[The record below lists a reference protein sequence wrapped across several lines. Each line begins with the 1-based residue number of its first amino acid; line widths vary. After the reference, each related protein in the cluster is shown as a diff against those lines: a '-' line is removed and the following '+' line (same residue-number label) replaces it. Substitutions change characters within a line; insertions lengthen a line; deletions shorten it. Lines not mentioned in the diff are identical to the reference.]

1 MTPAEAQVLLSMAS
15 AFDNRK
21 PDADAA
27 KAWAAALDDLRFE
40 DCRVVLIDYFK
51 TSTDWLMPATIR
63 AGVKR
68 IRAKR
73 IEEHPP
79 LTPPPD
85 LDPIE
90 TTAWLKAARRRIG
103 DGETVDSDLA
113 YGELKSRDLSD
124 LKALMPKPD
133 DTPDEPTTPHTPR
146 PELDDVRRQLAAK
159 DEESDAA

>member
-40 DCRVVLIDYFK
+40 DCRVVLIDHFK
-51 TSTDWLMPATIR
+51 TSTEWLMPAMIR

-68 IRAKR
+68 IRSKR
-73 IEEHPP
+73 IEDHPP

-90 TTAWLKAARRRIG
+90 TAAWLKNARRRIG
-103 DGETVDSDLA
+103 DGEHIDSDAA
-113 YGELKSRDLSD
+113 YGELKPRDLSD
-124 LKALMPKPD
+124 LKALMPKP
-133 DTPDEPTTPHTPR
+133 EKH
-146 PELDDVRRQLAAK
+146 PELAPHPEQHDERREVAA
-159 DEESDAA
+159 EEGSDAA